1 MKKIKFSGLA
11 LAVLAG
17 GAIAA
22 SAATAKTQ
30 QGSTFEISINFSN
43 SPPSLINVSDI
54 PHGTKDFN
62 VTNEVSFAD
71 RIVDTDGS
79 GKIDGVVFLRLAS
92 GTATTTFETNV
103 VGGVTNIVTNV
114 VATTTAY
121 SDLIGDVAGKI
132 SSGKA
137 GAVTITERVKAS
149 GYSAAAGSN
158 GVTFPAFATLAG
170 ASSLGVNFKSTAA
183 PIQDTN
189 TGQSTVTG

>member
-1 MKKIKFSGLA
+1 MKTIKFSALA

-62 VTNEVSFAD
+62 VTNGVSLAD

-79 GKIDGVVFLRLAS
+79 GKIDGVAFIRL
-92 GTATTTFETNV
+92 GTGSLTTTVDTNTV
-103 VGGVTNIVTNV
+103 PPTTNTTT
-114 VATTTAY
+114 TTTAY
-121 SDLIGDVAGKI
+121 SDYIG
-132 SSGKA
+132 
-137 GAVTITERVKAS
+137 
-149 GYSAAAGSN
+149 
-158 GVTFPAFATLAG
+158 
-170 ASSLGVNFKSTAA
+170 
-183 PIQDTN
+183 
-189 TGQSTVTG
+189 